1 MYNLTFP
8 LLAALA
14 CALCNGI
21 AAVLQKV
28 SADKEKR
35 ANSLDARLLWRLFQD
50 LPYVIGIVLDIL
62 GWLFTLYAVRYLP
75 LFLVE
80 AVIATNIAIT
90 ALAER
95 LFRKQ
100 AISRQ
105 SYIAIGAILTGL
117 VLLALAAS
125 PERAK
130 PISDLVKW
138 AIIATPLPIG
148 VIGYALSR
156 GKGYL
161 SAIGVAALSGLAFGG
176 TSVIGRIFDF
186 SHPLWHTIYSPLV
199 AALIASGG
207 LGILLF
213 SIALQ
218 RAQATV
224 TNAVMTASQTLI
236 PAIIG
241 IIFLGDSARQGL
253 HYLVVIGTAITLG
266 GLIALAT
273 GRQAV
278 PTDASLSRENKGP
291 AL

>member
-1 MYNLTFP
+1 MHYALP

-14 CALCNGI
+14 CAVCNGT

-35 ANSLDARLLWRLFQD
+35 AKSLDARLLWRLFQD
-50 LPYVIGIVLDIL
+50 LPYVVGVILDIL
-62 GWLFTLYAVRYLP
+62 GWVFTLYAVRYLP

-90 ALAER
+90 ALTER

-100 AISRQ
+100 PISLQ
-105 SYIAIGAILTGL
+105 SYIAIGAILIGL

-125 PERAK
+125 PDRAK
-130 PISDLVKW
+130 PISETVKW

-148 VIGYALSR
+148 IVGYALSR
-156 GKGYL
+156 GKSYL
-161 SAIGVAALSGLAFGG
+161 SAIGIAVTSGLAFGG

-186 SHPLWHTIYSPLV
+186 SHPLWHTVYSPLV
-199 AALIASGG
+199 IALIASGG

-236 PAIIG
+236 PAIVG
-241 IIFLGDSARQGL
+241 ILFLGDSARHGL
-253 HYLVVIGTAITLG
+253 HYLVIIGTAITLC

-273 GRQAV
+273 GRQTV
-278 PTDASLSRENKGP
+278 YERGT
-291 AL
+291 